1 MKVSSNE
8 PARSQLTVAA
18 QSIAKQAVKYPTPDL
33 RADTRRNCYVLA
45 EDYSCPLP
53 SLSCRLVVKKGQP
66 TDGASIP
73 RIFWSVIGN
82 PYEPDYSAAAFVHD
96 CLYCSQLLQ
105 RRQADKVFYKI
116 LLSTTEKHK
125 AKILYLAVRC
135 FGWIAWQ
142 NKSAKS
148 VEKAREKIMI
158 TTLPA
163 AHVAKRMEDDS
174 RMVSTSPACAA
185 GNSNAETK
193 RIIPCD

>member
-1 MKVSSNE
+1 M
-8 PARSQLTVAA
+8 
-18 QSIAKQAVKYPTPDL
+18 KYPTPDL
-33 RADTRRNCYVLA
+33 RADTRKNCYVLA
-45 EDYSCPLP
+45 EDYSCQLP
-53 SLSCRLVVKKGQP
+53 ALSCRIIVNSGQL

-73 RIFWSVIGN
+73 RVFWSVIGN

-158 TTLPA
+158 TTLQPA